1 MQPLKKYRNKQ
12 PSFADL
18 LNYAGVIEDGII
30 LNKDGSLMAA
40 WYYRG
45 QDLAT
50 VSNDERNRISA
61 HINAALVKLG
71 SEWCLHQDVIR
82 VESKNYPKAKES
94 HFPDIITRLIDE
106 ERRMQFES
114 EGRHYENIYTITL
127 TYLPEKAKQAK
138 FGEMMY
144 ADNQKQKNSA
154 ADIALKNFKTGIND
168 FIDRINSV
176 LRLYRLKGESYIDEF
191 GQEHINDLFLG
202 HIHHTIT
209 GESHPINLPVC
220 PMYLDAVIGAQE
232 FHTGIIP
239 KINDYFIQ
247 VVAIEGFPSYSYP
260 SILAELDQIQGVYR
274 WNTRFIFQDPVDAN
288 NALKAYK
295 RKWEQQVRGFIDQIF
310 YSKQT
315 STGAI
320 NRDALEMVEQAEVA
334 ISENSS
340 GLVSYGYY
348 TSTII
353 LMNKDREAL
362 EQSARI
368 VKRIINNL
376 HFSARIETVNTVE
389 AYLGSLAGNVVQNIR
404 RPLLNTMQLADMLPL
419 SSVWA
424 GRNNAPCPFYPKN
437 SPPLLY
443 AATDGNTPFR
453 LNLHVGDL
461 GHTLVF
467 GKTGG
472 GKSTAL
478 GLIAAQFRRYENAT
492 IFAFD
497 KGRSLEPLT
506 LAVDGNHYDVGN
518 MDNVLAFSPL
528 SLIDNPSELAWA
540 RDWLEIL
547 IELQGTK
554 VTAKHRSI
562 ILDALEALKKD
573 PEKSFTNLV
582 VNIQDTELKQALKD
596 YTIDGAYGQILDNI
610 DDNLAVSQFS
620 VFEIEQLMEQNE
632 RIQLPVLLYLFRV
645 IERKMKG
652 QPCLL
657 ILDEAWLMLGNPIF
671 RDKIREW
678 LKVLRKAN
686 CAVILATQSLSDAI
700 KSGILDVLS
709 ESCPTKIF
717 LANPEAQSKD
727 NQLIYQRMGCNETEI
742 NLISNL
748 IEKREYYIKSP
759 EGKRRVNF
767 GIGEIALAFI
777 GASDKESLQTI
788 RKYHQ
793 KHDYM
798 WPIYWLNHNNIDYQ
812 TALEKVYQYQSEK
825 NNEINN

>member
-1 MQPLKKYRNKQ
+1 MMQSLKQHRSKQ
-12 PSFADL
+12 VGFADL
-18 LNYAGVIEDGII
+18 LNYAAVIDDGII

-50 VSNDERNRISA
+50 VSDAERNRISS
-61 HINAALVKLG
+61 HINAALVRLG

-82 VESKNYPKAKES
+82 IESKNYPKPEES
-94 HFPDIITRLIDE
+94 HFPDLITRLIDE
-106 ERRMQFES
+106 ERRMQFEA
-114 EGRHYENIYTITL
+114 EGKHYENIYTITL
-127 TYLPEKAKQAK
+127 TYLPEKEKQAK
-138 FGEMMY
+138 FGELMY
-144 ADNQKQKNSA
+144 EDYNQRKHTA
-154 ADIALKNFKTGIND
+154 ADLALQHFKTAIND
-168 FIDRINSV
+168 FVDRLNSI
-176 LRLYRLKGESYIDEF
+176 LKLYRLKGESYIDEF
-191 GQEHINDLFLG
+191 GVEHIQDNFLS
-202 HIHHTIT
+202 HIHQTIT
-209 GESHPINLPVC
+209 GEFYPIDLPPC
-220 PMYLDAVIGAQE
+220 PMYLDAVIGGQE
-232 FHTGIIP
+232 FYTGVIP

-247 VVAIEGFPSYSYP
+247 VVAIEGFPSFCHP
-260 SILAELDQIQGVYR
+260 GILSQLDHMSGMYR

-288 NALKAYK
+288 TALKAYK

-315 STGAI
+315 STGAV

-340 GLVSYGYY
+340 GLVAYGYY

-362 EQSARI
+362 EQTSRA

-376 HFSARIETVNTVE
+376 HFSARVETINTVE
-389 AYLGSLAGNVVQNIR
+389 AYLGSLPGHAVQNIR
-404 RPLLNTMQLADMLPL
+404 RPLLNTLQLADMMPL

-424 GRNNAPCPFYPKN
+424 GNEKAPCPFYPKD

-443 AATDGNTPFR
+443 ATTDGSTPFR
-453 LNLHVGDL
+453 LNLHIGDL

-478 GLIAAQFRRYENAT
+478 GLIAAQFRRYKNAT

-497 KGRSLEPLT
+497 KGRSMEALT
-506 LAVDGNHYDVGN
+506 RAVGGEHFDVGN
-518 MDNVLAFSPL
+518 MDNILSFSPL
-528 SLIDNPSELAWA
+528 ALIENPTELTWA

-554 VTAKHRSI
+554 VNARHRSI
-562 ILDALEALKKD
+562 ILDALMSLKND
-573 PEKSFTNLV
+573 PEKSLTNLV

-610 DDNLAVSQFS
+610 DDNLSLSNFS
-620 VFEIEQLMEQNE
+620 VFEIEHLMAQNE
-632 RIQLPVLLYLFRV
+632 RIQLPVLLYLFHT
-645 IERKMKG
+645 IERQMKG

-657 ILDEAWLMLGNPIF
+657 ILDEAWLMLGSPVF

-686 CAVILATQSLSDAI
+686 CAVILATQSLSDAV

-717 LANPEAQSKD
+717 LANPEAENSD
-727 NQLIYQRMGCNETEI
+727 NALIYKGMGCNETEI
-742 NLISNL
+742 RLISNL
-748 IEKREYYIKSP
+748 IEKREYYIKTL
-759 EGKRRVNF
+759 EGRRKVNF
-767 GIGEIALAFI
+767 GIGAITLAFV
-777 GASDKESLQTI
+777 GVSDKESIQTV
-788 RKYHQ
+788 RTCHEKYGE
-793 KHDYM
+793 D
-798 WPIYWLNHNNIDYQ
+798 WSIYWL
-812 TALEKVYQYQSEK
+812 
-825 NNEINN
+825 EINGINYKPVMERIV

>member
-1 MQPLKKYRNKQ
+1 MQSLKAYRNKQ
-12 PSFADL
+12 PAFADL

-50 VSNDERNRISA
+50 VSIAERNRISA
-61 HINAALVKLG
+61 HVNAALVKLG

-82 VESKNYPKAKES
+82 VESKNYPKPEES
-94 HFPDIITRLIDE
+94 YFPDLITRLIDE
-106 ERRMQFES
+106 ERRIQFE
-114 EGRHYENIYTITL
+114 GVGKHYENIYTITL
-127 TYLPEKAKQAK
+127 SYLPEKSKQAK

-144 ADNQKQKNSA
+144 ADDQQQKSTA
-154 ADIALKNFKTGIND
+154 ADLALRQFKTGIND
-168 FIDRINSV
+168 FIDRLNSV
-176 LRLYRLKGESYIDEF
+176 LKLYRLSGETYIDKF
-191 GQEHINDLFLG
+191 GREHIHDRFLS
-202 HIHHTIT
+202 HIHHAMT
-209 GESHPINLPVC
+209 GEMYPIDLPPC
-220 PMYLDAVIGAQE
+220 PMYLDSIIGGQE
-232 FHTGIIP
+232 FYTGVIP
-239 KINDYFIQ
+239 KINDHFIQ
-247 VVAIEGFPSYSYP
+247 VVAIEGFPSYCYP
-260 SILAELDQIQGVYR
+260 GILAELDQITGVYR

-288 NALKAYK
+288 AALKAYK
-295 RKWEQQVRGFIDQIF
+295 RKWEQQIRGFVDQIF
-310 YSKQT
+310 HSKQT
-315 STGAI
+315 STGEV
-320 NRDALEMVEQAEVA
+320 NRDAIEMVEQAEVA

-353 LMNKDREAL
+353 LMHRDREVL
-362 EQSARI
+362 EQNSRT

-376 HFSARIETVNTVE
+376 HFSARIETINTVE
-389 AYLGSLAGNVVQNIR
+389 AYLGSLPGHVVQNIR
-404 RPLLNTMQLADMLPL
+404 RPLLNTLQLADMLPL
-419 SSVWA
+419 SSVWS
-424 GRNNAPCPFYPKN
+424 GRDRAPCPFYPPN

-443 AATDGNTPFR
+443 AATDGSTPFR

-467 GKTGG
+467 GKTGS
-472 GKSTAL
+472 GKSTVL
-478 GLIAAQFRRYENAT
+478 GLIAAQFRRYQDAT

-506 LAVDGNHYDVGN
+506 RAVGGDHYDVGN

-528 SLIDNPSELAWA
+528 SLIDKPAELAWA

-547 IELQGTK
+547 VELQGTK

-562 ILDALEALKKD
+562 ILDALEALKTD
-573 PEKSFTNLV
+573 PEKSITNLV

-610 DDNLAVSQFS
+610 EDNLAISRFS
-620 VFEIEQLMEQNE
+620 VFEIEHLMAQNE
-632 RIQLPVLLYLFRV
+632 RIQLPVLLYLFHV
-645 IERKMKG
+645 IERQMKG

-657 ILDEAWLMLGNPIF
+657 ILDEAWLMLGSPVF

-686 CAVILATQSLSDAI
+686 CAVILATQSLSDAV

-717 LANPEAQSKD
+717 LSNPDAENED
-727 NQLIYQRMGCNETEI
+727 NQEIYRGMGCNETEI
-742 NLISNL
+742 KLISHL
-748 IEKREYYIKSP
+748 VEKREYYVKSI

-767 GIGEIALAFI
+767 GIGPITLAFI
-777 GASDKESLQTI
+777 GVSDKEGIQAV
-788 RKYHQ
+788 REYHQ
-793 KHDYM
+793 KYGDE
-798 WPIYWLNHNNIDYQ
+798 WPIHWLDSNGVDYQ
-812 TALEKVYQYQSEK
+812 VALENV
-825 NNEINN
+825 I